1 MKNHHPVPL
10 FAILALLATAPFPNA
25 QVQQLSESQLA
36 QTLKLFPDANG
47 DGKLTAEE
55 FSAAR
60 KQLQQSIANAGH
72 GYRPT
77 PEGAEIKPSKD
88 EIDAMELAWFR
99 EYLR

>member
-1 MKNHHPVPL
+1 MDSSCCINIA
-10 FAILALLATAPFPNA
+10 FGANNNA
-25 QVQQLSESQLA
+25 V
-36 QTLKLFPDANG
+36 
-47 DGKLTAEE
+47 
-55 FSAAR
+55 
-60 KQLQQSIANAGH
+60 ANAGH

>member
-1 MKNHHPVPL
+1 LLYAALKKAGAVTKLVPV
-10 FAILALLATAPFPNA
+10 
-25 QVQQLSESQLA
+25 
-36 QTLKLFPDANG
+36 
-47 DGKLTAEE
+47 
-55 FSAAR
+55 
-60 KQLQQSIANAGH
+60 ANAGH